1 MIGIVIAGHGSWP
14 KAMVESLDLI
24 TGDQPII
31 KTVEVTNVESAESI
45 KNKLNASLEELNEC
59 EGNVILLDLFGGS
72 PSHAVVALENKNN
85 VLAITGANLP
95 ILLELVMIRTNTQ
108 FDELSDILLEIGKKG
123 IRDIFK
129 ELQSLL

>member
-24 TGDQPII
+24 TGDQPFI

-108 FDELSDILLEIGKKG
+108 FDELSDTLLEIGKKG